1 MVYVGRIDEGITKSD
16 LRKRFEIFGP
26 VEDISVHF
34 REHGYVSSLIF
45 TLHYFFLNYIIL
57 ILQFLQFL
65 QSAILF

>member
-1 MVYVGRIDEGITKSD
+1 VVYVGRIDEGITKSD

-45 TLHYFFLNYIIL
+45 TLLSFFNYIIL
-57 ILQFLQFL
+57 ILQFLQSL
-65 QSAILF
+65 